1 MSVATVVWRDEPKA
15 KPPEGATATSER
27 PAEPAPQAAAPA
39 VAAPASEPRP
49 APFWPAA
56 ATGGAVGAIAGAVA
70 GIAALLLY
78 SALNPPADPRL
89 DPLAERVSAVRLAV
103 DQLTASVGRTEVS
116 LAQSVEADSRLS
128 RRIDD
133 QQAAFVALEKR
144 LAEGLARQKS
154 DAGIGSPV
162 FGVAVA
168 QLRLADLSGQPYATE
183 LLNVSLIA
191 QHDPRVTAPLQ
202 ALAGSAR
209 TGTPTLIQLRQ
220 QLLQLGAAG
229 AAQAS
234 ASESYYSTGISW
246 LSRAVGYAPQPS
258 EADLL
263 RQAVTRADGH
273 LVHGDVG
280 AAMAQIAALSGS
292 AVAGLQPW
300 MEQAARRLAV
310 EQANRQLGELLVA
323 LLSER
328 SHAGKD
334 E

>member
-1 MSVATVVWRDEPKA
+1 MSVATVVWRDEPTA
-15 KPPEGATATSER
+15 KPPEGATAVAER
-27 PAEPAPQAAAPA
+27 PAEPAATPA
-39 VAAPASEPRP
+39 VEPRP

-56 ATGGAVGAIAGAVA
+56 ATGGAVGALAGAVA

-89 DPLAERVSAVRLAV
+89 DPLAERVGAVGLAV
-103 DQLTASVGRTEVS
+103 DQLTASLGRTES
-116 LAQSVEADSRLS
+116 GLAQSVEADARLA
-128 RRIDD
+128 RQLEE
-133 QQAAFVALEKR
+133 QQAALVALEKR
-144 LAEGLARQKS
+144 LVDGLARQKT

-168 QLRLADLSGQPYATE
+168 QLRLAALSGQPYATE

-191 QHDPRVTAPLQ
+191 HGDPRVTAPLQ
-202 ALAGSAR
+202 ALAAAAKSGA
-209 TGTPTLIQLRQ
+209 PTLIQLRQ
-220 QLLQLGAAG
+220 QLLQLGAAS

-234 ASESYYSTGISW
+234 AGESYYTSGVAW

-263 RQAVTRADGH
+263 RQAVTRADGF
-273 LVHGDVG
+273 LVRGDVAG
-280 AAMAQIAALSGS
+280 AMAQIAALSGP
-292 AVAGLQPW
+292 AVARLRPW
-300 MEQAARRLAV
+300 SEMAEHRVAV
-310 EQANRQLGELLVA
+310 EQANRQLGDLLVA

-328 SHAGKD
+328 SHAEKD